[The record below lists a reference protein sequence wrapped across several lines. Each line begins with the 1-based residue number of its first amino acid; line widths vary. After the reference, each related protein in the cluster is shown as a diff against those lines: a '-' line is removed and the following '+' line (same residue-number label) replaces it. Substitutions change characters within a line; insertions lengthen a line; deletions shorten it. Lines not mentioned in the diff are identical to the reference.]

1 MDELITKQLSGE
13 ASEEEAR
20 QVKAWVALR
29 PENAL
34 HYQKMKKVFELG
46 AQHYAIPSS
55 PEPAIDVNAEWN
67 RFIRTASK
75 KETRVKTLTPF
86 YNSTWVRI
94 AAALVILVAS
104 GIVYNYYSSR
114 NTEIKFQTSD
124 NTVAVSLPDGSSV
137 TLNKNSQL
145 TYQRGFGEETRNVT
159 LQGEAFFE
167 VEHNPQKPF
176 VISINNAHIEVLGTS
191 FNVQGYNER
200 EAVEVIVATGV
211 VKFSVPDGKQEVTLK
226 AGEKG
231 VFIKSARQLS
241 SVANKDINFLSWNT
255 KKIVFEEAD
264 LRSVVETLNNTYQVN
279 IIIATEIPPSCV
291 VTVSFDH
298 QTLEAVLNVLK
309 TTLNLTYKISGDTIE
324 ITSAGC

>member
-13 ASEEEAR
+13 ASAEEAQ
-20 QVKAWVALR
+20 QVMSWVALR

-34 HYQKMKKVFELG
+34 HYQKMKKAFDIS
-46 AQHYAIPSS
+46 AQHYARPST
-55 PEPAIDVNAEWN
+55 PESLIDVDAEWN
-67 RFIRTASK
+67 RFVRTVSK
-75 KETRVKTLTPF
+75 KETPVKSLTPF
-86 YNSTWVRI
+86 YASTWVRI
-94 AAALVILVAS
+94 AAALLILVAS
-104 GIVYNYYSSR
+104 GIVFNYYASR
-114 NTEIKFQTSD
+114 NSELKFQTSEE
-124 NTVAVSLPDGSSV
+124 TLAVSLPDGSTV

-145 TYQRGFGEETRNVT
+145 TYPRGFDRKTRSVT

-167 VEHNPQKPF
+167 VARNPQKPF
-176 VISINNAHIEVLGTS
+176 IISVNNAKVEVLGTS

-200 EAVEVIVATGV
+200 QAVEVTVATGV
-211 VKFSVPDGKQEVTLK
+211 VRFSVPSEEQEVTLK
-226 AGEKG
+226 AGERG

-255 KKIVFEEAD
+255 KKIVFEETD
-264 LRSVVETLNNTYQVN
+264 LRSVIETLNNTYQVN

-309 TTLNLTYKISGDTIE
+309 STLNLTYKINGDTIE